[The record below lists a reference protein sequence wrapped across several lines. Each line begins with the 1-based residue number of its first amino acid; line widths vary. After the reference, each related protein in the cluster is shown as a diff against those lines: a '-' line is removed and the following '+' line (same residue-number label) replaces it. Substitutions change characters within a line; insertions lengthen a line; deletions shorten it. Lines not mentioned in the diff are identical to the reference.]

1 MSIPEIE
8 TSNRLYDILDAMSG
22 GMTRDEVAQM
32 YGHKDKAS
40 VDQYMRR
47 QGYVWDKTR
56 QNYVRKDS
64 AAAMHG
70 RVSSSRAVDVIA
82 QFRKPGADAREIA
95 KRLRFTN
102 HHEMAKYMQAR
113 GYHWDAALGNYVS
126 TAQEDVED
134 IDEQD
139 DLVMGVL
146 EIAAG
151 SRGTVLPSID
161 WGKFIP
167 LLMRLQKNEDKL
179 LSLLSQTG
187 TETAEVPRYAM
198 PGVFTVKSIHMSV
211 SLDQLVKEFSR
222 EKNISQR
229 EIFEVALVQFF
240 KKYGYE
246 REIEALLSR

>member
-8 TSNRLYDILDAMSG
+8 TSNRLFDILDAMSG
-22 GMTRDEVAQM
+22 GMSREEVAEM

-47 QGYVWDKTR
+47 QGYVWDRVR
-56 QNYVRKDS
+56 QTYVRKDS
-64 AAAMHG
+64 ATAMHG
-70 RVSSSRAVDVIA
+70 RVSSSRAIDVIA

-102 HHEMAKYMQAR
+102 HHEMARYMQAR
-113 GYHWDAALGNYVS
+113 GYHWDAAMGNYVS
-126 TAQEDVED
+126 TAQEQAEDVEK
-134 IDEQD
+134 
-139 DLVMGVL
+139 L
-146 EIAAG
+146 EDAATEG
-151 SRGTVLPSID
+151 PVAQGARGPALPSID
-161 WGKFIP
+161 WGKFVP
-167 LLMRLQKNEDKL
+167 LLMRLQKHEDKL
-179 LSLLSQTG
+179 LSLLTQAA

-229 EIFEVALVQFF
+229 EIFEVALVQFL

-246 REIEALLSR
+246 REVEALLSR

>member
-1 MSIPEIE
+1 MSIPASEL
-8 TSNRLYDILDAMSG
+8 SNRLYDILDAISG
-22 GMTRDEVAQM
+22 GLTRDEVAEM
-32 YGHKDKAS
+32 YGHKDRAS

-47 QGYVWDKTR
+47 QGYVWDKVR

-64 AAAMHG
+64 AAAMQG
-70 RVSSSRAVDVIA
+70 RVSSSRAIDVIA

-113 GYHWDAALGNYVS
+113 GYQWDAAMGNYVS
-126 TAQEDVED
+126 TANEVED
-134 IDEQD
+134 TDDPDESATEQPSTST
-139 DLVMGVL
+139 G
-146 EIAAG
+146 A
-151 SRGTVLPSID
+151 RGTALPSID
-161 WGKFIP
+161 WGKFVP

-179 LSLLSQTG
+179 LALLSQAG
-187 TETAEVPRYAM
+187 TESAEVPRYAM

-240 KKYGYE
+240 KRYGYE